1 MALRIW
7 FGISMSAIAVLASI
21 AQARAADL
29 DAAALY
35 RSNCAAC
42 HGVTGFGGGPV
53 ASSFSVLMP
62 QLATLAQR
70 NRGVF
75 PQDYVLRIIDG
86 REPMMAHGT
95 RNMPVW
101 GSIFDARHQGDG
113 ETTSTAFLIEAIVEY
128 VKGLQIE

>member
-1 MALRIW
+1 MALRILL
-7 FGISMSAIAVLASI
+7 GISTSAITVLASL
-21 AQARAADL
+21 AQARASDL
-29 DAAALY
+29 DASALY
-35 RSNCAAC
+35 RSNCAPC

-101 GSIFDARHQGDG
+101 GSIFDG